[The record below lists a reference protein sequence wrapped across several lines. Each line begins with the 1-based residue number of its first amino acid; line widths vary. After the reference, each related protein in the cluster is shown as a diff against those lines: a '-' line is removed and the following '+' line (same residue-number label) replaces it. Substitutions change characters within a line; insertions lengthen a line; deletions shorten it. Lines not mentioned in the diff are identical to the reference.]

1 MNIASSSHDSLDK
14 IAMTVLKC
22 VSSLE
27 LRKKDLGQ
35 PKVKINLRF
44 LWKNLKIL

>member
-1 MNIASSSHDSLDK
+1 MNTASSSHDSLDK

-27 LRKKDLGQ
+27 LRKKDLDQ
-35 PKVKINLRF
+35 PKVLMEEFKDFVALISL
-44 LWKNLKIL
+44 